1 MARYGSR
8 SANAYMARLT
18 TQSDNVYAP
27 SAIPWNDKHASPK
40 EMSLDD
46 IDNLKVRLR
55 IAIVSNGVNR

>member
-1 MARYGSR
+1 
-8 SANAYMARLT
+8 MARLT